1 MSDDQIKRKYQK
13 IQQEIGIQNRVCLDK
28 REVLFFMFALFSCKS
43 GDDFYK
49 KTFSNRSV
57 LRQWLANDKE
67 PFPSVWLEK
76 ILIKLGSSPE
86 RDSLFVLFTS
96 FFDDEF
102 IIQPSP
108 IKEEELIVNEL
119 FSSSGSVKPIPYEL
133 REEVFEKT
141 AFL

>member
-1 MSDDQIKRKYQK
+1 MNSGQIKKKYQK

-57 LRQWLANDKE
+57 LRQWLVNDKE

-76 ILIKLGSSPE
+76 ILIKLSSSPE

-96 FFDDEF
+96 FFGNEF
-102 IIQPSP
+102 IIQPPSF
-108 IKEEELIVNEL
+108 KEEELIVNEI
-119 FSSSGSVKPIPYEL
+119 FSSSGSIKPIPHEL
-133 REEVFEKT
+133 RKEVPEKT
-141 AFL
+141 VL